1 MFSIPVVLFGRGILQ
16 NAERR
21 MMVSSIECETGKCII
36 YDKLISYM
44 PNPNPN
50 PKVKGKVRVR
60 VRVRVRH
67 V

>member
-1 MFSIPVVLFGRGILQ
+1 MVVSG
-16 NAERR
+16 
-21 MMVSSIECETGKCII
+21 IECETGRYII

-50 PKVKGKVRVR
+50 SKVKGKVRVR
-60 VRVRVRH
+60 VKVRVRH

>member
-1 MFSIPVVLFGRGILQ
+1 MVVSG
-16 NAERR
+16 
-21 MMVSSIECETGKCII
+21 IECETGRYII